1 MYNIPILLIIFK
13 RKDVALQTLESI
25 KVAKPTKLYI
35 AGDGARPNI
44 DGEKEKVDE
53 TRKAI
58 LDAIDWDC
66 EVNTRFSKENQG
78 CCKGVYNAIN
88 WLFDNEDRGII
99 VEDDCMLKSSFFPF
113 AEEMLTRYQDDLR
126 IGMID
131 AANYLPDIKI
141 PDSYGFSRY
150 KSTNGWATWK
160 RAWQLMDLD
169 MKWRGGPF
177 EDSIVANMSYKSKE
191 LSYWKYRL
199 KAVDL
204 NDVSAW
210 DWQWYFTLA
219 ANNMLGIYPKYSLTT
234 NIGFGEDATHTSHGE
249 MPSYYKAQ
257 KELEFPLKH
266 PKYVVP
272 YLPFEKAFNEK
283 LNDTTYEKL
292 KRLIPFSLK
301 IKIKKLLKK

>member
-1 MYNIPILLIIFK
+1 MYNIPILLIIFN
-13 RKDVALQTLESI
+13 RKEVALKTLESI
-25 KVAKPTKLYI
+25 KVAQPAKLYI
-35 AGDGARPNI
+35 AGDGARPSVA
-44 DGEKEKVDE
+44 GEHRKVDE
-53 TRKAI
+53 TRKAV
-58 LDAIDWDC
+58 LDTIDWDC
-66 EVNTRFSKENQG
+66 EVKTRFSKENQG
-78 CCKGVYNAIN
+78 CCNGVYNAIN

-113 AEEMLTRYQDDLR
+113 AEEMLNRYQNDLR

-131 AANYLPDIKI
+131 AANYLPEINI
-141 PDSYGFSRY
+141 LDSYGFSRY
-150 KSTNGWATWK
+150 KSTNGWATWR
-160 RAWQLMDLD
+160 RAWQLIDLN

-177 EDSIVANMSYKSKE
+177 EDSIIANMSYKSKE
-191 LSYWKYRL
+191 HNYWKYRL
-199 KAVDL
+199 KALDL

-234 NIGFGEDATHTSHGE
+234 NIGFGEDATHTFHGE
-249 MPSYYKAQ
+249 MPSYYRAQ
-257 KELEFPLKH
+257 KELEFPLRH

-283 LNDTTYEKL
+283 LNDKTYEKL

-301 IKIKKLLKK
+301 IKIKKILKK